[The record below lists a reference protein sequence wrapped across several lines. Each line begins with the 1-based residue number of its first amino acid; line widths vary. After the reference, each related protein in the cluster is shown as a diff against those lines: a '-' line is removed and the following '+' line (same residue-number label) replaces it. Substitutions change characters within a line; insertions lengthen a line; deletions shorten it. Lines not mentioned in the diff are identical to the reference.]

1 MAKVFATEVL
11 SLNGKNIRINATGD
25 GYFQFLDS
33 SDEVV
38 FSRTGYDASIASL
51 AADIDAENVRVAST
65 AVTNGVSFQE
75 IEYTPYFPE
84 GTNPTVVATLTSS
97 DAADPILGLQ
107 LSGTPASGSAMFVFA
122 DDVPSANYTIN
133 VLASV

>member
-11 SLNGKNIRINATGD
+11 SLNGSNIRISATGD

-33 SDEVV
+33 SDTVV
-38 FSRTGYDASIASL
+38 FSRTDYDTSIASL

-65 AVTNGVSFQE
+65 ALTEGVSFQE
-75 IEYTPYFPE
+75 ISYTPNFPN
-84 GTNPTVVATLTSS
+84 GSTPTVVATLTSS
-97 DAADPILGLQ
+97 DADDPILGVQ
-107 LSGTPASGSAMFVFA
+107 LSGTATSGSAIFVFA

>member
-11 SLNGKNIRINATGD
+11 SLNGSNIKINALTD
-25 GYFQFLDS
+25 GNFQFLNN

-65 AVTNGVSFQE
+65 ALTNGVSFQE
-75 IEYTPYFPE
+75 IEYTTNFPN
-84 GTNPTVVATLTSS
+84 GSNPTVVATLTSS
-97 DAADPILGLQ
+97 DADDPILGVQ
-107 LSGTPASGSAMFVFA
+107 LSGTPTSGSAVFVFA
-122 DDVPSANYTIN
+122 DDVPSSNYTIN
-133 VLASV
+133 VLASL

>member
-11 SLNGKNIRINATGD
+11 SLNGKNIRINALTD
-25 GYFQFLDS
+25 GNFQFLNQ

-38 FSRTGYDASIASL
+38 FSKTGYDTSIASL
-51 AADIDAENVRVAST
+51 AADIDAENVRVKSEAIT
-65 AVTNGVSFQE
+65 QGVSFQE
-75 IEYTPYFPE
+75 IEYTPLFPD

-97 DAADPILGLQ
+97 DANDPILGVQ
-107 LSGTPASGSAMFVFA
+107 LSGTPTSGSAFFVFA

>member
-11 SLNGKNIRINATGD
+11 SLNGSNIKINALTD
-25 GYFQFLDS
+25 GNFQFLNQ
-33 SDEVV
+33 SDDVV

-65 AVTNGVSFQE
+65 PITNGVSYQE
-75 IEYTPYFPE
+75 INYTPNFPN
-84 GTNPTVVATLTSS
+84 GSNPTVVATLTSS
-97 DAADPILGLQ
+97 DPDDPILGVQ
-107 LSGTPASGSAMFVFA
+107 LSGTPASGSAMFIFA

>member
-11 SLNGKNIRINATGD
+11 SLNGKNIRINALTD
-25 GYFQFLDS
+25 GNFQFLNQ

-38 FSRTGYDASIASL
+38 FSKTGYDESIASL
-51 AADIDAENVRVAST
+51 AADIDAENVRVKSEAITS
-65 AVTNGVSFQE
+65 GVSFQN
-75 IEYTPYFPE
+75 IEYTPLFPE
-84 GTNPTVVATLTSS
+84 GTTPTVVATLTST
-97 DAADPILGLQ
+97 DANDPILGVQ
-107 LSGTPASGSAMFVFA
+107 LSGTPTSGSAMFVFA

>member
-11 SLNGKNIRINATGD
+11 SLNGKNIRINALTD
-25 GYFQFLDS
+25 GNFQFLNQ

-65 AVTNGVSFQE
+65 AITSGVSFQE
-75 IEYTPYFPE
+75 IEYAPVFPN

-97 DAADPILGLQ
+97 DADDPILGVQ
-107 LSGTPASGSAMFVFA
+107 LSGTPTSGSAMFVFA
-122 DDVPSANYTIN
+122 DNVPSANYTIN